1 MVHKKALKS
10 SSLKM
15 FNSRNKRRWRSR
27 INIPQMNH
35 TQPNNTQPNHTGG
48 FPYNIQTMMQPQMF
62 SKKKNT
68 SFFKDP
74 IQYINS
80 HIMYLNNSK
89 FFAGVVMIL
98 LNIGAK
104 FISVQFSRSTE
115 EYLKYTLSKQ
125 VLVFAMAWMASRD
138 IYTALILT
146 AVFVI
151 LSEHLFNEESTF
163 CVIPDKHRILNK
175 LDEAADTKNPEKVT
189 EAELNSAIAILEK
202 AKIEKQKQV
211 QHDLRMKYDEYSNS
225 ESKED
230 DSNEEGNNE
239 TETDSDYVVQNNE

>member
-1 MVHKKALKS
+1 
-10 SSLKM
+10 
-15 FNSRNKRRWRSR
+15 
-27 INIPQMNH
+27 MNL
-35 TQPNNTQPNHTGG
+35 PKLNNTQPNHSGG
-48 FPYNIQTMMQPQMF
+48 YPYNVQTAIEPQIF
-62 SKKKNT
+62 SRKKSI

-115 EYLKYTLSKQ
+115 EYLKYSLSKQ

-163 CVIPDKHRILNK
+163 CVIPENNRILNK
-175 LDEAADTKNPEKVT
+175 LYEAADINNPDKVT
-189 EAELNSAIAILEK
+189 EDELNNAISILEK
-202 AKIEKQKQV
+202 AKIEKQKNIQKK
-211 QHDLRMKYDEYSNS
+211 LRKKLSNQ
-225 ESKED
+225 K
-230 DSNEEGNNE
+230 SNP
-239 TETDSDYVVQNNE
+239 DSDSDSDSDFEEQTIENKDK